1 MAKFIAIYGSVALL
15 AAAIAGIIAA
25 VKRRDISYWMTVS
38 LLFPPAIII
47 LLIMQSNKGPRPKR
61 ASWDEQESRDLG
73 REDGD
78 RVL

>member
-1 MAKFIAIYGSVALL
+1 MAKVIAIYGSVALL
-15 AAAIAGIIAA
+15 TAAIAGISAA